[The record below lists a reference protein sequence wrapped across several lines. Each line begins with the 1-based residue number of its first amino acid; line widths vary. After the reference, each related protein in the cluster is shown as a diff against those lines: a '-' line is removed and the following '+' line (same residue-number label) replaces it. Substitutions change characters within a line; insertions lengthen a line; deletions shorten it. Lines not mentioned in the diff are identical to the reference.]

1 MASWHAVRF
10 APARR
15 ARGRPIAA
23 RRRRWSVPP
32 VRGRDGGAA
41 ASPSE
46 PRLTRDRVTVR
57 GRRAVGARP
66 LEHEPAGSGT
76 RCRSATRLGTLYGF
90 GAYRLRGGPRT
101 RLARR
106 PPGAA
111 MGAAPRA
118 CSAQRGSGAVR
129 ACGYRRYRA
138 GGSSWRRR
146 SPYSSVASAYG
157 YRVPRYPGRAPSAEP
172 RTARR
177 PACRAAAGRASAIP
191 FVRDD
196 RGIFDHMV
204 RNSPSSLDTAVWR
217 AQLGTV
223 RAWGATPVTRSPA
236 YSNVVMSHDR
246 PVAPACTSLILCSPV
261 RSLALTAAV
270 SSFRARARLARAAAG
285 ALGDH
290 DGRLTAR
297 GLHWP

>member
-1 MASWHAVRF
+1 MGAVAGRRSAERVTQSNGEERRVVPVAACSHGSLAALALAASRPGMAHAVRF

-15 ARGRPIAA
+15 ARGRPVAA
-23 RRRRWSVPP
+23 RRRRWSVP

-118 CSAQRGSGAVR
+118 CSAQRCR
-129 ACGYRRYRA
+129 AR
-138 GGSSWRRR
+138 
-146 SPYSSVASAYG
+146 V
-157 YRVPRYPGRAPSAEP
+157 RVPPVPCWRLEL
-172 RTARR
+172 
-177 PACRAAAGRASAIP
+177 AA
-191 FVRDD
+191 
-196 RGIFDHMV
+196 
-204 RNSPSSLDTAVWR
+204 
-217 AQLGTV
+217 
-223 RAWGATPVTRSPA
+223 
-236 YSNVVMSHDR
+236 
-246 PVAPACTSLILCSPV
+246 
-261 RSLALTAAV
+261 
-270 SSFRARARLARAAAG
+270 
-285 ALGDH
+285 
-290 DGRLTAR
+290 
-297 GLHWP
+297 

>member
-1 MASWHAVRF
+1 MGAVAGRRSAERVTQSNGEERRVVPVGRLVPTVPLRPCLPGGQVEWHGACPVRF

-15 ARGRPIAA
+15 ARGRPVAA
-23 RRRRWSVPP
+23 RRRRWSVP

-57 GRRAVGARP
+57 GRRGRGET
-66 LEHEPAGSGT
+66 LEQPAGSGT

-118 CSAQRGSGAVR
+118 CSAQRCRARVR
-129 ACGYRRYRA
+129 VPPVPC
-138 GGSSWRRR
+138 WRRR

-172 RTARR
+172 RTAR
-177 PACRAAAGRASAIP
+177 G
-191 FVRDD
+191 D
-196 RGIFDHMV
+196 R
-204 RNSPSSLDTAVWR
+204 
-217 AQLGTV
+217 
-223 RAWGATPVTRSPA
+223 
-236 YSNVVMSHDR
+236 
-246 PVAPACTSLILCSPV
+246 
-261 RSLALTAAV
+261 
-270 SSFRARARLARAAAG
+270 RARGARF
-285 ALGDH
+285 
-290 DGRLTAR
+290 
-297 GLHWP
+297 